1 MSDEDDS
8 DDETNID
15 KKIQKLQRQKEKLKE
30 KQKHS
35 DKKQLLAKLQQ
46 ELLNLQESDQSSS
59 SKLKD
64 SAGPSVSSKKS
75 RDDSYNLERKQQQQ
89 ESDENISEEE
99 EGNQLMSDAHKKRLQ
114 ENRPYLVENMT
125 PDDIFNVLLS
135 NKVLTSSEVSKIRES
150 SGREAT
156 NEELLDTLVRKSDRA
171 FGIFV
176 DALRKS
182 LQDHLADLLQIS
194 KRNTKRKAGDINVKV
209 GVEHLQKDKRYR
221 NDSPICSCDELEKQ
235 IFIMAKNAYSQIRR
249 KNDSPAAYEQFRKEL
264 TGTNTVIKES
274 LEVIKLLCKHD
285 TGIDLENIT
294 YSSICF
300 QFHCRTFDGL
310 QELWNMYASGVLLD
324 RLQKGLVTR
333 QLKQRYHLKN
343 IQLRVRMSEEEYQ
356 TCVRELL
363 SLNVNGSESTKAT
376 RGTRRSKT
384 LPYRIPFKELHHNVS
399 NLNFK
404 VKPSAQP
411 RKIRSTREN
420 CCGIELRSKSVNI

>member
-1 MSDEDDS
+1 
-8 DDETNID
+8 
-15 KKIQKLQRQKEKLKE
+15 
-30 KQKHS
+30 
-35 DKKQLLAKLQQ
+35 
-46 ELLNLQESDQSSS
+46 
-59 SKLKD
+59 
-64 SAGPSVSSKKS
+64 
-75 RDDSYNLERKQQQQ
+75 
-89 ESDENISEEE
+89 
-99 EGNQLMSDAHKKRLQ
+99 
-114 ENRPYLVENMT
+114 MT

-171 FGIFV
+171 FSIFV

-182 LQDHLADLLQIS
+182 LQDHLADLLQSS
-194 KRNTKRKAGDINVKV
+194 KRKAKRKAGDINVKV

-249 KNDSPAAYEQFRKEL
+249 KNDSPAAFEQFRKEL
-264 TGTNTVIKES
+264 TGTN
-274 LEVIKLLCKHD
+274 
-285 TGIDLENIT
+285 
-294 YSSICF
+294 
-300 QFHCRTFDGL
+300 
-310 QELWNMYASGVLLD
+310 A
-324 RLQKGLVTR
+324 
-333 QLKQRYHLKN
+333 
-343 IQLRVRMSEEEYQ
+343 LRVRMSEEEYQ

-363 SLNVNGSESTKAT
+363 SLNVNGSESTKST
-376 RGTRRSKT
+376 RGTTRSKT

-420 CCGIELRSKSVNI
+420 CCGIELRSKSINI